1 MVRTPSS
8 KLPGTMNVAARF
20 VDGATCAGEDAGK
33 VVPMSGP
40 AAASSA
46 AAAVAAVAASAVSIL
61 TPPDPLVSFSI
72 SSPPSSIRLDTP
84 VNPLKF
90 VDVPAPYTRLSE
102 SRRWRSAGPP
112 AATFC
117 ACCCCANSRRTV

>member
-1 MVRTPSS
+1 M
-8 KLPGTMNVAARF
+8 F
-20 VDGATCAGEDAGK
+20 
-33 VVPMSGP
+33 GP
-40 AAASSA
+40 AAAAAA
-46 AAAVAAVAASAVSIL
+46 AAAVAVAVAASAV
-61 TPPDPLVSFSI
+61 SI

-90 VDVPAPYTRLSE
+90 VDIPAPYMRLSE
-102 SRRWRSAGPP
+102 SRRWRLAGPA